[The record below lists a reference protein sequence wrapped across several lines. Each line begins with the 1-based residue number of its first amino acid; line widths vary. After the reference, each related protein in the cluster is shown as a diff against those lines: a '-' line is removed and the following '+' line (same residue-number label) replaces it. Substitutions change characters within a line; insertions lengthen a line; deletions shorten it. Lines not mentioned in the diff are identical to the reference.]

1 MSKEITIRCKW
12 ESSHT
17 VEVPD
22 DFTVPSTLAEFPD
35 DVLDELTSDTA
46 ELVDWERGY

>member
-1 MSKEITIRCKW
+1 MKEIMITCHWR
-12 ESSHT
+12 SAHV

-22 DFTVPSTLAEFPD
+22 DFKVPDSLAEFPG

-46 ELVDWERGY
+46 ELVDWE